1 MGATVIEQVDRLQAA
16 LAGRYELD
24 REIGTGG
31 MAHVYH
37 AYDRQHERDV
47 AIKIMRPELSAA
59 IGVERFLREIRIEAR
74 LQHPNILPLHDSG
87 AVDGLLYYVMPYIEG
102 ESLRERISREKQL
115 PVPEA
120 VRIARE
126 VADALDY
133 AHRHNVVHRDIKP
146 GNILLSGE
154 HPLVADF
161 GLARAV
167 SAADGESLT
176 ASGIAVGTAEYM
188 SPEQASGE
196 SDVDGRSD
204 IYALGCVLYEMLA
217 GDPPFRG
224 RTVQGVLARHR
235 HDPPPRLS
243 VVRPGLPPRL
253 EEAVEKTLAKV
264 PADRFATGREL
275 ADTLREVEELR
286 TGSKDLAPSRLRRT
300 VWWRVVAGLGL
311 AALAFAAFVIGNHSR
326 SDGGMVPTRA
336 PWILVADF
344 EGPPGDRILATA
356 VRELVTAEL
365 DQSRV
370 IVPMPRQQVSD
381 VMREA
386 GLGDTARLTVALA
399 RELAV
404 RSSVRTILS
413 GSVLPV
419 GSGRYSIVV
428 RVAEADSGRTLATA
442 TGAASGDNLI
452 PSVEKVARG
461 IRQKLGE
468 QESVL
473 RSNKPL
479 VRVATP
485 SFAAYRKYVEAMTL
499 SMGGELAASNR
510 LLHEAVAL
518 DTGFASAWGLIG
530 LNHLTMRN
538 LDSAGFALGQALRR
552 PDRLTDAQ
560 RYRLEAESAYALR
573 YDLESAIKW
582 YDLLLEVE
590 PRSISGHNDRGIY
603 LYSLGRYEEAL
614 AEFTL
619 AATLEPFGLTQAQIE
634 LFNQTVTLLALGR
647 EADAEATSQK
657 LTGLFAEY
665 AAQLIATYQNR
676 WADAESLATR
686 TAGAPSTPPWL
697 KVPAITMRSGALAAR
712 GAVAEAERQLRLAA
726 STANGPTR
734 RWYCHAI
741 LLLAP
746 ASGRQPGPVPGWL
759 LADTTAGGLLAS
771 GQWAAMAG
779 DTVAARA
786 RLTRLERSTP
796 VELRRLGQGPRLL
809 RASIEAAQHQWP
821 EVIRLLRPAIEGE
834 LDGGDPDQVSS
845 MAVRW
850 LLGDAYVQA
859 GRPDSAAAV
868 FELVLDPSGTPYSH
882 LALRGLVS
890 SFASRRLALLY
901 RGLRREEA
909 AQRHWKEFQRAFITP
924 DRDLVRLQA
933 ETR

>member
-1 MGATVIEQVDRLQAA
+1 VGATVIVQVDRLRAA
-16 LAGRYELD
+16 LADRYELD
-24 REIGTGG
+24 REIGSGG

-37 AYDRQHERDV
+37 AYDRQHDRDV
-47 AIKIMRPELSAA
+47 AIKVMRPELSAA

-74 LQHPNILPLHDSG
+74 LQHPNILPLYDSG
-87 AVDGLLYYVMPYIEG
+87 SADGLLYYVMPYVEG
-102 ESLRERISREKQL
+102 ESLRELIRREKQL

-120 VRIARE
+120 IRLARE

-146 GNILLSGE
+146 GNILLSGG

-167 SAADGESLT
+167 SAADEESLT

-196 SDVDGRSD
+196 SEVDGRSD
-204 IYALGCVLYEMLA
+204 IYALGCVLYETLA
-217 GDPPFRG
+217 GDPPFSG
-224 RTVQGVLARHR
+224 RTVQSVLARHR

-243 VVRPGLPPRL
+243 VVRPGLPLGL
-253 EEAVEKTLAKV
+253 EEAVEKSLAKV
-264 PADRFATGREL
+264 PADRFATAREL
-275 ADTLREVEELR
+275 ADALRDAEQSRSRSRHLIPGGPRRRVWLRVSGVVTLV
-286 TGSKDLAPSRLRRT
+286 
-300 VWWRVVAGLGL
+300 
-311 AALAFAAFVIGNHSR
+311 AFAIAAYLLGSHSR
-326 SDGGMVPTRA
+326 RNGMMVTTRA

-344 EGPPGDRILATA
+344 EGPRGDRMLATA

-370 IVPMPRQQVSD
+370 IAPMPRQQVSE

-386 GLGDTARLTVALA
+386 GLGDTASLTPALA

-419 GSGRYSIVV
+419 ASGRYSIVV
-428 RVAEADSGRTLATA
+428 RVADADSGRTLATV
-442 TGAASGDNLI
+442 TGAASDQDLI
-452 PSVEKVARG
+452 PTVENVARD

-499 SMGGELAASNR
+499 SMGGQLAASNR
-510 LLHEAVAL
+510 LLQDAVAL

-530 LNHLTMRN
+530 LNHLSMRN
-538 LDSAGFALGQALRR
+538 LDSAGVALGQALRR
-552 PDRLTDAQ
+552 PDRLSDAQ

-573 YDLESAIKW
+573 YDLIAAIKW

-590 PRSISGHNDRGIY
+590 PGSISGHNDRGIY

-619 AATLEPFGLTQAQIE
+619 AATLEPFGLTQAQVE
-634 LFNQTVTLLALGR
+634 LFNQTVTLLAMGR
-647 EADAEATSQK
+647 GAEAEVTSRK
-657 LTGLFAEY
+657 LTGVFAVY
-665 AAQLIATYQNR
+665 ASQLIATSQGR

-686 TAGAPSTPPWL
+686 TAESPSTPPWL
-697 KVPAITMRSGALAAR
+697 RLPATTMRSGALAAR
-712 GAVAEAERQLRLAA
+712 GAVAAAERQLRLAA
-726 STANGPTR
+726 GAVDGPPR
-734 RWYCHAI
+734 RWYSHAF
-741 LLLAP
+741 LLLVT
-746 ASGRQPGPVPGWL
+746 ASGHPAGPVPGWL
-759 LADTTAGGLLAS
+759 LADTSAGGLLAG

-786 RLTRLERSTP
+786 RLTRLERSTS
-796 VELRRLGQGPRLL
+796 VELRRLGRGPRLL
-809 RASIEAAQHQWP
+809 SASIEAAQGQWP
-821 EVIRLLRPAIEGE
+821 EVIRLLKPAIGGE

-850 LLGDAYVQA
+850 ILAEAYA
-859 GRPDSAAAV
+859 RTGRPDSAAAV
-868 FELVLDPSGTPYSH
+868 LELVLDPSRTPYSH

-901 RGLRREEA
+901 RGLHREEQ
-909 AQRHWKEFQRAFITP
+909 AQRHWKEFERTFVSP
-924 DRDLVRLQA
+924 DRDLVGLRTQS
-933 ETR
+933 R